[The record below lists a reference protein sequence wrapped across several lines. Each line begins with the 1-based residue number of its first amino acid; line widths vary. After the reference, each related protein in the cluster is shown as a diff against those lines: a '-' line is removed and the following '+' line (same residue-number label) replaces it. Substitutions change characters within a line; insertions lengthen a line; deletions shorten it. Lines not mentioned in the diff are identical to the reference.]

1 MRTPLGR
8 LHRLAVPLAAGP
20 LLLAACSN
28 TSTDDPSDSIPA
40 DAESFD
46 MDTPSFSPS
55 ESSTA
60 LPPPPLTG
68 QQDYVGIQE
77 DAQGFRMRINLT
89 IYDAIQGSDTEA
101 MQAGWEEVGGTGEPP
116 CLDASIGGGDTI
128 DTQTAAYAFG
138 TIGISNQTTDF
149 DPPSMWWNF
158 SVRRAAGAAMG
169 VGYTDG
175 AECGEMEYRL
185 KPDMSAIT
193 DNTWGPVP
201 VVFAYDD
208 VYTPNNP
215 RGDTEQIE
223 AFPIYLQG
231 LSIPVNLTDSTGQ
244 EIETIPIHL
253 APPRGLP

>member
-1 MRTPLGR
+1 
-8 LHRLAVPLAAGP
+8 
-20 LLLAACSN
+20 
-28 TSTDDPSDSIPA
+28 
-40 DAESFD
+40 

-77 DAQGFRMRINLT
+77 DSQGFRMRANIT
-89 IYDAIQGSDTEA
+89 VYDAIQGADTEA
-101 MQAGWEEVGGTGEPP
+101 IQAGWEQVGGEGEPP

-128 DTQTAAYAFG
+128 DSQTAAYAFG
-138 TIGISNQTTDF
+138 TIEITNETTDF
-149 DPPSMWWNF
+149 APPKMWWNF

-169 VGYTDG
+169 VGFTDG

-185 KPDMSAIT
+185 QPDMTTIT

-208 VYTPNNP
+208 VYTPSHP
-215 RGDTEQIE
+215 EGDTSQIE
-223 AFPIYLQG
+223 PFPIYVG
-231 LSIPVNLTDSTGQ
+231 GMSIPVDLTDSTGQ
-244 EIETIPIHL
+244 EIETLPIRL
-253 APPRGLP
+253 APLRGLPS